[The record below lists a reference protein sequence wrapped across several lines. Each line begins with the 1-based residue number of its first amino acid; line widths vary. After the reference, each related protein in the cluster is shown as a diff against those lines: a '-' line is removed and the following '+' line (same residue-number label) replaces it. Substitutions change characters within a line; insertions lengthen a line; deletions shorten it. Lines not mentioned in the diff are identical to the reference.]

1 MLQVES
7 WFHCAFKG
15 CVLSLLSICRLAAKL
30 FSLKREHCSLCVW
43 YSTVTITSSITL
55 ENGISPGKIGY
66 RVLWWMIKTA
76 MKTQFARNCLN
87 YSFHAMPGDVQWT
100 LCVCVPIPI
109 NLNWSHFLFS
119 EFSASIFFVHLFGFC
134 TDLIHI
140 ACVIFKAFSEFNW
153 IDFIHD

>member
-1 MLQVES
+1 MLHVES

-43 YSTVTITSSITL
+43 YSTVTITSLITP
-55 ENGISPGKIGY
+55 ENGIFPGKIGY
-66 RVLWWMIKTA
+66 RALWWMIKLPWKLNLHGIVWIIHF
-76 MKTQFARNCLN
+76 MQCLVM
-87 YSFHAMPGDVQWT
+87 YSVH
-100 LCVCVPIPI
+100 CVCVPIPI
-109 NLNWSHFLFS
+109 NLNWSHFLIS